1 MSIFKLLKTATLCT
15 ISMAAVSTSY
25 GADSH
30 AAESTNADHR
40 RRLSQA
46 SLAAVGSAVI
56 FGETTPYR
64 SKEQDTM
71 SVGSA
76 MSTISQDRLAPALR
90 LLISLL
96 RDIPREVTFPG
107 NVVETAVPG
116 AKPTQLEI
124 ILTGYTNL
132 VSAHRGLALIA
143 NESHHAQKGLAQVLA
158 IANGE
163 DIAEIKLK
171 KDSVEGQIVALI
183 EAKSLA
189 LKAAEAKLEKEV
201 AAANNEKDLALKA
214 AEAKLEKEIA
224 AANNE
229 KDLALK
235 AAEAKLER
243 EIAAANYERDLAL
256 TAVEAKL
263 EKAES
268 SKSIWRVA
276 TFITGSVLAVVAIFL

>member
-30 AAESTNADHR
+30 AAEGTNADHSR
-40 RRLSQA
+40 HLSQA
-46 SLAAVGSAVI
+46 SLAAVGSAAI

-64 SKEQDTM
+64 PQEQDTM
-71 SVGSA
+71 SVGSRV
-76 MSTISQDRLAPALR
+76 STISQDRIAQTLR
-90 LLISLL
+90 AIIGVL
-96 RDIPREVTFPG
+96 RTVPSSVTYP
-107 NVVETAVPG
+107 NNKVKTAVPG
-116 AKPTQLEI
+116 AQPTQSELV
-124 ILTGYTNL
+124 LTGVSNL
-132 VSAHRGLALIA
+132 AMSHNGLTVIA
-143 NESHHAQKGLAQVLA
+143 NEGLKAQKGLAQVLA

-163 DIAEIKLK
+163 DTAEIKPK

-183 EAKSLA
+183 EAKNVA
-189 LKAAEAKLEKEV
+189 LKAAEAKLEREI
-201 AAANNEKDLALKA
+201 AAANYERDLVLKA

-268 SKSIWRVA
+268 SKSTWRVA